1 MFYHQSMSKRRMIVA
16 LGLAWLVIVLSVT
29 LYVTLGRN
37 PELSM
42 GIICIWENVLKNFVS
57 TKIWLKNNKYLLFRW
72 IQIPS
77 HSQITVHLNATVVLF
92 LFKSNVYFLEFQVYW
107 YLLTAPFIVISV
119 ISTCL
124 YLWVGCMIRKIST
137 QTGPRN
143 IRESKRFS
151 QQRKVLF
158 VY

>member
-72 IQIPS
+72 I
-77 HSQITVHLNATVVLF
+77 
-92 LFKSNVYFLEFQVYW
+92 
-107 YLLTAPFIVISV
+107 
-119 ISTCL
+119 
-124 YLWVGCMIRKIST
+124 
-137 QTGPRN
+137 
-143 IRESKRFS
+143 
-151 QQRKVLF
+151 
-158 VY
+158 